1 MLNQSLI
8 LISLINVES
17 ITRKELEKLFHS
29 IGYQVHFYPDEQ
41 SYLKQL
47 PPFSSRE
54 VIIYEL
60 ITGAETIFSF
70 KKTLNQLC
78 RLTPLVILS
87 NDSKVFNAVS
97 LMKAG
102 VYYLYLKPCNLQDMM
117 DLINKA
123 LRINLYDPQQLILE
137 FKTLSTREREI
148 LDLVMNGVTSR
159 EIAPQL
165 EISVSTVEAHR
176 RNIHL
181 KLNTSSD
188 AIVIKKF
195 MYLQINFPHILNE
208 LNLNVSALN

>member
-1 MLNQSLI
+1 MLNKS

-17 ITRKELEKLFHS
+17 NTRKELEKLFHS
-29 IGYQVHFYPDEQ
+29 IGYQVHLYPKEQ

-60 ITGAETIFSF
+60 DDIEAIFSF

-78 RLTPLVILS
+78 RVTPVVILF
-87 NDSKVFNAVS
+87 NDTKVFNAVS
-97 LMKAG
+97 MMKAG
-102 VYYLYLKPCNLQDMM
+102 VYHLYTKPYNLQDMM
-117 DLINKA
+117 DLINAA
-123 LRINLYDPQQLILE
+123 LRMHLYNPQELILE
-137 FKTLSTREREI
+137 FTSLSPREREI
-148 LDLVMNGVTSR
+148 LDLVMKGVTSR
-159 EIAPQL
+159 EIATQL

-176 RNIHL
+176 KKTRL

-195 MYLQINFPHILNE
+195 MYLQINFSHILNE
-208 LNLNVSALN
+208 LNFKVSPVG